1 MDRGLHK
8 LDSGFNRF
16 RDLGSVF
23 TEFCRSTSIHG
34 LRYLGDR
41 EKKMTSRFVWL
52 VIVVMSFVGA
62 GYIIYGSVQGKILQS
77 VSRI

>member
-1 MDRGLHK
+1 MDRGLRK

-16 RDLGSVF
+16 RDLSSVF

-41 EKKMTSRFVWL
+41 EKQMTSRFVWL
-52 VIVVMSFVGA
+52 VIVVVSFVGA
-62 GYIIYGSVQGKILQS
+62 GYIIYGSVQGKIL
-77 VSRI
+77 